1 MTAFPFFNSWTWA
14 FVFLESRIQSFSSVY
29 TFPCF
34 YLCTLRRNWLHV
46 PMLIDKKRISLTPE
60 ARSPSMKK
68 ADRGVQ
74 VCNLFCAPKTKIYMT
89 EKDGYTLKKKENL
102 VFRWG
107 QFSFAYFPVTYDF
120 WGKIIY
126 CQITNHF

>member
-1 MTAFPFFNSWTWA
+1 MTAFPFFNFWTWA
-14 FVFLESRIQSFSSVY
+14 FVFLEKLIQSLSSVY

-46 PMLIDKKRISLTPE
+46 PMLIDKKRISFTPE

-74 VCNLFCAPKTKIYMT
+74 IFYLFCAPKTKIYMT
-89 EKDGYTLKKKENL
+89 EKDGYTLKKKK
-102 VFRWG
+102 RIC
-107 QFSFAYFPVTYDF
+107 SFVGEIFLLSTF
-120 WGKIIY
+120 LWLMIFEGKSYIAK
-126 CQITNHF
+126 